1 LGYRFKEYGEYALAV
16 FVCRKVAEWRPME
29 PQSHRDYALALA
41 DNGEPQAALDTLCAL
56 LKKPYSRNI
65 LNRTRGIEE
74 VIVTDINHLIAKNPN
89 IDTSKIDKRLLVN
102 IPVDIRVVIN
112 WNMDNTDLDLHV
124 KDPAGESSYY
134 GNRST
139 KIGGRASAGIA
150 SGYGPEQFLLKKAIP
165 GKYQVSV
172 YYYGARE
179 FANAGPSTVMA
190 EIYTKHGGKPERRQV
205 VCLQLSN
212 AGWTGDRRVMVAEFK
227 F

>member
-1 LGYRFKEYGEYALAV
+1 
-16 FVCRKVAEWRPME
+16 M
-29 PQSHRDYALALA
+29 
-41 DNGEPQAALDTLCAL
+41 
-56 LKKPYSRNI
+56 I
-65 LNRTRGIEE
+65 
-74 VIVTDINHLIAKNPN
+74 
-89 IDTSKIDKRLLVN
+89 N

-124 KDPAGESSYY
+124 KDPNGEVSYY

-139 KIGGRASAGIA
+139 KIGGRMSAGIA
-150 SGYGPEQFLLKKAIP
+150 SGYGPEQYLLKKAAP

-190 EIYTKHGGKPERRQV
+190 EIYTKHADKPEERKV
-205 VCLQLSN
+205 VCLQLSR
-212 AGWTGDRRVMVAEFK
+212 ARKTDDRRVMVAEFA